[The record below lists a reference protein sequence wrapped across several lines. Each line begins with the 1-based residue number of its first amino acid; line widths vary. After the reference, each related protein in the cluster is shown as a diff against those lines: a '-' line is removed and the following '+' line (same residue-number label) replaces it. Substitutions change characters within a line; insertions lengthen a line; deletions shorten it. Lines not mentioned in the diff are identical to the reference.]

1 MKMSRRSFLQ
11 LTAACAA
18 FNIVPSRVLGRAAP
32 SGKIVMGMIGVGG
45 MGTVNMDAFL
55 HLDDVVVRAVCDV
68 NGRKMQEAKARVDRH
83 NGNRDCATLSDFRAL
98 CARADI
104 DAVMLATPNHSHAM
118 IGILAAQQGK
128 AVYAETPFA
137 HTSAEGTALAES
149 ITRHRCVWQTGSWQ
163 RSQCHFQKAVAAV
176 QGGRIGKVA
185 RIEVGLPG
193 GGRGPAASPVPVVP
207 PLALDWRAW
216 QGNVP
221 ERAYQGVCDFHWRW
235 VSTWGGGILADWIGH
250 HGDIALWGA
259 DRSDEPVSA
268 AGQGLYP
275 RDGLYDTATAFRFR
289 CIYRDGMEL
298 LVADGGQ
305 LEKGVGVRWIGQRG
319 DWVWV
324 TRGALE
330 SSEPQILED
339 VDTGALGA
347 RNGLYRD
354 FIDCVKSR
362 RPTLVPAEAARKA
375 ANLGH
380 LGERTMRG

>member
-1 MKMSRRSFLQ
+1 MKISRRSFLQ
-11 LTAACAA
+11 LTAGLAA
-18 FNIVPSRVLGRAAP
+18 FNIVPSHVLGRAAP
-32 SGKIVMGMIGVGG
+32 SEKIVMGMIGVGG

-68 NGRKMQEAKARVDRH
+68 NSRKMQDAKARVDRH
-83 NGNRDCATLSDFRAL
+83 TGNRDCATLSDFREL
-98 CARADI
+98 CSRDDI

-128 AVYAETPFA
+128 DIYAETPFA
-137 HTSAEGTALAES
+137 HTSSDGRVLAES
-149 ITRHRCVWQTGSWQ
+149 ITHHRRVWQTGNWQ
-163 RSQCHFQKAVAAV
+163 RSQGQFRKAVAAV
-176 QGGRIGKVA
+176 QSGRIGNVV

-193 GGRGPAASPVPVVP
+193 GGRGPAASPTPIAPPV
-207 PLALDWRAW
+207 ALDWRAW
-216 QGNVP
+216 QGKAL

-259 DRSDEPVSA
+259 NRSDDPVSVT
-268 AGQGLYP
+268 GQGLYP

-289 CIYRDGMEL
+289 CLYRDGMEL
-298 LVADGGQ
+298 LVSDGGR
-305 LEKGVGVRWIGQRG
+305 LEKGVGVRWIGQSG

-324 TRGALE
+324 TRGAME
-330 SSEPQILED
+330 SSSPQILED
-339 VDTGALGA
+339 VDTDALGA
-347 RNGLYRD
+347 RHGLYRD

-362 RPTLVPAEAARKA
+362 RPTLAPPEAARLA

-380 LGERTMRG
+380 LGERAMRG